1 MVWQLNSCSVG
12 QKEHGVSV
20 LPSSIKSFRSDK
32 RKKRG
37 REIILVSAGHSV
49 NVFAQGHNS
58 SLFPKRAAPLSLV
71 LSPLRALGR
80 TSYCQDFKL
89 GKAGQPKTLD
99 TPLLENFKNRK
110 EVCLFSEVYNHRPVK
125 GRKLA
130 KNGILRKFF
139 LLGGP

>member
-12 QKEHGVSV
+12 QKEHGASV

-32 RKKRG
+32 RKNGAEKLYWFLPPTAWMSLPKV
-37 REIILVSAGHSV
+37 ITPA
-49 NVFAQGHNS
+49 S
-58 SLFPKRAAPLSLV
+58 SPSGTALLSLV
-71 LSPLRALGR
+71 LSSLRALGR
-80 TSYCQDFKL
+80 ISYCQDFKL